1 MKIYFTLLSLL
12 CLSLEAQAHMYP
24 GWYSDYDSLNDK
36 ATLVVIATP
45 TTVGTNTEKTSF
57 GSISTQGD
65 PKPEEITGT
74 GVETGF
80 MTVTV
85 LKGDRNMKALVLR
98 HYALVKSES
107 KEMKIAL
114 NILAGP
120 SLISFEPNS
129 KKMYLMFLRKEAD
142 GRYVAVTGQEDPA
155 YSVKQLDDLPSFS
168 HGALPSPNAKQD

>member
-1 MKIYFTLLSLL
+1 MKIHLTLLIFL
-12 CLSLEAQAHMYP
+12 CLSLEAKARMYP
-24 GWYSDYDSLNDK
+24 SWYDDYDSLNDK

-57 GSISTQGD
+57 GSISKEGD
-65 PKPEEITGT
+65 PTPEEIAGT

-80 MTVTV
+80 RIVTV

-98 HYALVKSES
+98 HYVLVKSES
-107 KEMKIAL
+107 KEMKIML
-114 NILAGP
+114 DILFGP

-155 YSVKQLDDLPSFS
+155 YSVKQLVDLPLFS
-168 HGALPSPNAKQD
+168 SGASPSPNAKQY

>member
-1 MKIYFTLLSLL
+1 MKIYLTLLMFL
-12 CLSLEAQAHMYP
+12 CLSLEAKARVYP
-24 GWYSDYDSLNDK
+24 SWYDDYDSLNDK

-57 GSISTQGD
+57 GNIFTQGD

-80 MTVTV
+80 RIITV
-85 LKGDRNMKALVLR
+85 LKGERNMKALVLR
-98 HYALVKSES
+98 HYVLVKSES
-107 KEMKIAL
+107 MGMKVTL
-114 NILAGP
+114 GTLAGP
-120 SLISFEPNS
+120 SLISFDPNS

-155 YSVKQLDDLPSFS
+155 YSVKQLDDLPLFS
-168 HGALPSPNAKQD
+168 SGASPSPNAKQY